1 MAPASIAG
9 VSRLTLLPSQLSALL
24 LMIPDLGTLFT
35 EHDKSHSS
43 SYYMDRVRSIHVDR
57 EIRQSNRS
65 LSLSLSLSYTGKVW
79 PSLRVVIIS
88 GEACDSSLASR

>member
-1 MAPASIAG
+1 MIKVIHHHIIWIEFVLFMSTG
-9 VSRLTLLPSQLSALL
+9 KLDSLT
-24 LMIPDLGTLFT
+24 D
-35 EHDKSHSS
+35 
-43 SYYMDRVRSIHVDR
+43 
-57 EIRQSNRS
+57 